1 MIGEPCGEP
10 ATQSLLG
17 AFVLGRLDPAEVEST
32 RTHLTE
38 CLSCRESLAS
48 LRTVAVAL
56 RLLQPADLADLA
68 DLDRAADADA
78 DADADPHGPAAA
90 ALGGTPRPAPV
101 APRRCRFDLL
111 LAARDQRR
119 PRPLPSA
126 RRG

>member
-1 MIGEPCGEP
+1 MIGEPCGDP

-17 AFVLGRLDPAEVEST
+17 AYVLGRLGRAEAEST
-32 RTHLTE
+32 RTHLTG

-68 DLDRAADADA
+68 DLDRAADAD
-78 DADADPHGPAAA
+78 PNRPAAA
-90 ALGGTPRPAPV
+90 RLDGSPRPAPV
-101 APRRCRFDLL
+101 ASSRCRFDLL